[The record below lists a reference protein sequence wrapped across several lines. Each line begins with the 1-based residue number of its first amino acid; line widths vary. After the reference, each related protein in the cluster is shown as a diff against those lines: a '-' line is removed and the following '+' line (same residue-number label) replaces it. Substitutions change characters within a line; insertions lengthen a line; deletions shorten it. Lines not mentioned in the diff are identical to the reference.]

1 MIRRI
6 VLSIFCCLLAYPFL
20 VARQRDWSLPT
31 PEADLPV
38 ALIPYPKEIVRLK
51 GDLAFSSLRIDELS
65 MASLRDKERI
75 VAEFGDV
82 RRFWQ
87 MDAGSRGKQPLVTF
101 RQINSPLSSAESKEG
116 YTLIVSE
123 KGVEISAGEFSGFFN
138 ALQTVRQLIRKD
150 NKKYSM
156 PYCRIKDAPAFP
168 VRGLM
173 LDVGRNYM
181 SVPFLKSV
189 VRRLSHYKINVLHL
203 HLSDDPGWRV
213 EVNKYPEL
221 TVETSFWPTRQ
232 PGKFYT
238 QEDIKSIC
246 DFCDS
251 LNIRVIPEIDM
262 PGHSAAF
269 RKAIGKDMQT
279 PEGMQVLKE
288 ALDEIIPLF
297 KDSLFHIGSDE
308 VHFKMKEFMP
318 EMIRYVRSK
327 GKQVVVWYPG
337 YAPDSNA
344 VRMCWG
350 EYEAG
355 YSLDKSAP
363 YIDCNGFYMDW
374 MDSQGGVLQT
384 FFQYPCEV
392 PQAGGKALG
401 SEMCV
406 WTDGVISSDERI
418 LLQYP
423 FYPTMLTFSERI
435 WRGSR
440 EKRRDLVANLPA
452 KGTKAWEAFNEFED
466 RLIYHRDRY
475 FKSIPFA
482 YVKQSEM
489 KWRLIG
495 PFNHH
500 GINDTSFEPEKVI
513 KEKYI
518 VRKDTLTWNDT
529 VAYGGEIQI
538 RTLYAMFNMH
548 RNQYRLDFL
557 PTVMSSSVGK
567 KDGTCYALT
576 RIKSP
581 KNQEVYL
588 MFGLNGMWGHSGGYR
603 SARAPEHGSWDFSG
617 GDVWLNG
624 IRVLPPSRWPFES
637 LPWTGWGK
645 GRIEVPLT
653 EEGYFFRP
661 PVKIKLRKGVNEILV
676 RTVFGHWKGD
686 NGQRKWQFC
695 CMPVLWDGCH
705 YTEVKGLEYLDRFRL
720 DESIRMG
727 IAEI

>member
-213 EVNKYPEL
+213 EVKKYPEL

-392 PQAGGKALG
+392 PQVGGKALG

-406 WTDGVISSDERI
+406 WTDGAISSDERI

-475 FKSIPFA
+475 FKSMPFA

-518 VRKDTLTWNDT
+518 VQKDTLTWNDT

-705 YTEVKGLEYLDRFRL
+705 YTEVKGLEYLDC
-720 DESIRMG
+720 
-727 IAEI
+727 EIPAR

>member
-65 MASLRDKERI
+65 MASLRDKEHI

-297 KDSLFHIGSDE
+297 KDSPFHIGSDE

-406 WTDGVISSDERI
+406 WTDGAISSDERI

-705 YTEVKGLEYLDRFRL
+705 YTEVKGLEYLDC
-720 DESIRMG
+720 
-727 IAEI
+727 EIPAR

>member
-327 GKQVVVWYPG
+327 GKQAVVWYPG

-406 WTDGVISSDERI
+406 WTDGAISSDERI

-705 YTEVKGLEYLDRFRL
+705 YTEVKGLEYLDC
-720 DESIRMG
+720 
-727 IAEI
+727 EIPAR

>member
-213 EVNKYPEL
+213 EVKKYPEL

-392 PQAGGKALG
+392 SQAGGKALG

-513 KEKYI
+513 KGKYI

-705 YTEVKGLEYLDRFRL
+705 YTEVKGLEYLDC
-720 DESIRMG
+720 
-727 IAEI
+727 EIPAR

>member
-65 MASLRDKERI
+65 MASLRDKEHI

-406 WTDGVISSDERI
+406 WTDGAISSDERI

-645 GRIEVPLT
+645 GRIEGPLT

-705 YTEVKGLEYLDRFRL
+705 YTEVKGLEYLDC
-720 DESIRMG
+720 
-727 IAEI
+727 EIPAR

>member
-269 RKAIGKDMQT
+269 QKAIGKDMQT

-406 WTDGVISSDERI
+406 WTDGAISSDERI

-705 YTEVKGLEYLDRFRL
+705 YTEVKGLEYLDC
-720 DESIRMG
+720 
-727 IAEI
+727 EIPAR

>member
-156 PYCRIKDAPAFP
+156 PYCRIKAAPAFP

-406 WTDGVISSDERI
+406 WTDGAISSDERI

-705 YTEVKGLEYLDRFRL
+705 YTEVKGLEYLDC
-720 DESIRMG
+720 
-727 IAEI
+727 EIPAR

>member
-308 VHFKMKEFMP
+308 VYFKMKEFMP

-406 WTDGVISSDERI
+406 WTDGAISSDERI

-705 YTEVKGLEYLDRFRL
+705 YTEVKGLEYLDC
-720 DESIRMG
+720 
-727 IAEI
+727 EIPAR

>member
-1 MIRRI
+1 MLFIG
-6 VLSIFCCLLAYPFL
+6 LSFFSCPAEGL
-20 VARQRDWSLPT
+20 VASY

-203 HLSDDPGWRV
+203 SDDPGWRV
-213 EVNKYPEL
+213 EVKKYPEL

-392 PQAGGKALG
+392 PQARGKALG

-705 YTEVKGLEYLDRFRL
+705 YTEVKGLEYLDC
-720 DESIRMG
+720 
-727 IAEI
+727 EIPAR

>member
-87 MDAGSRGKQPLVTF
+87 MDAGSRCKQPLVTF

-337 YAPDSNA
+337 YAPDSSA

-406 WTDGVISSDERI
+406 WTDGAISSDERI

-705 YTEVKGLEYLDRFRL
+705 YTEVKGLEYLDC
-720 DESIRMG
+720 
-727 IAEI
+727 EIPAR

>member
-406 WTDGVISSDERI
+406 WTDGAISSDERI

-676 RTVFGHWKGD
+676 RTVF
-686 NGQRKWQFC
+686 
-695 CMPVLWDGCH
+695 
-705 YTEVKGLEYLDRFRL
+705 
-720 DESIRMG
+720 
-727 IAEI
+727 

>member
-213 EVNKYPEL
+213 EVKKYPEL

-406 WTDGVISSDERI
+406 WTDGAISSDERI

-653 EEGYFFRP
+653 EEGYFSRP

-705 YTEVKGLEYLDRFRL
+705 YTEVKGLEYLDC
-720 DESIRMG
+720 
-727 IAEI
+727 EIPAR

>member
-213 EVNKYPEL
+213 EVKKYPEL

-392 PQAGGKALG
+392 PQARGKALG

-513 KEKYI
+513 KGKYI

-705 YTEVKGLEYLDRFRL
+705 YTEVKGLEYLDC
-720 DESIRMG
+720 
-727 IAEI
+727 EIPAR

>member
-406 WTDGVISSDERI
+406 WTDGAISSDERI

-513 KEKYI
+513 KGKYI

-576 RIKSP
+576 RIKT

-705 YTEVKGLEYLDRFRL
+705 YTEVKGLEYLDC
-720 DESIRMG
+720 
-727 IAEI
+727 EIPAR

>member
-156 PYCRIKDAPAFP
+156 PYCQIKDAPAFP

-392 PQAGGKALG
+392 PQVGGKALG

-705 YTEVKGLEYLDRFRL
+705 YTEVKGLEYLDC
-720 DESIRMG
+720 
-727 IAEI
+727 EIPAR

>member
-51 GDLAFSSLRIDELS
+51 GDLAFSSLRIDKLS
-65 MASLRDKERI
+65 MASLRDKARI

-406 WTDGVISSDERI
+406 WTDGAISSDERI

-513 KEKYI
+513 KGKYI

-705 YTEVKGLEYLDRFRL
+705 YTEVKGLEYLDC
-720 DESIRMG
+720 
-727 IAEI
+727 EIPAR

>member
-156 PYCRIKDAPAFP
+156 PYCRIKDAPTFP

-406 WTDGVISSDERI
+406 WTDGAISSDERI

-513 KEKYI
+513 KGKYI

-705 YTEVKGLEYLDRFRL
+705 YTEVKGLEYLDC
-720 DESIRMG
+720 
-727 IAEI
+727 EIPAR

>member
-156 PYCRIKDAPAFP
+156 PYCRIKDALAFP

-406 WTDGVISSDERI
+406 WTDGAISSDERI

-513 KEKYI
+513 KGKYI

-705 YTEVKGLEYLDRFRL
+705 YTEVKGLEYLDC
-720 DESIRMG
+720 
-727 IAEI
+727 EIPAR

>member
-168 VRGLM
+168 VRRLM

-406 WTDGVISSDERI
+406 WTDGAISSDERI

-513 KEKYI
+513 KGKYI

-705 YTEVKGLEYLDRFRL
+705 YTEVKGLEYLDC
-720 DESIRMG
+720 
-727 IAEI
+727 EIPAR

>member
-65 MASLRDKERI
+65 MASLRDKEHI

-406 WTDGVISSDERI
+406 WTDGAISSDERI

-435 WRGSR
+435 WGGSR

-548 RNQYRLDFL
+548 RNQYR
-557 PTVMSSSVGK
+557 
-567 KDGTCYALT
+567 
-576 RIKSP
+576 
-581 KNQEVYL
+581 
-588 MFGLNGMWGHSGGYR
+588 
-603 SARAPEHGSWDFSG
+603 
-617 GDVWLNG
+617 
-624 IRVLPPSRWPFES
+624 
-637 LPWTGWGK
+637 
-645 GRIEVPLT
+645 
-653 EEGYFFRP
+653 
-661 PVKIKLRKGVNEILV
+661 
-676 RTVFGHWKGD
+676 
-686 NGQRKWQFC
+686 
-695 CMPVLWDGCH
+695 
-705 YTEVKGLEYLDRFRL
+705 
-720 DESIRMG
+720 
-727 IAEI
+727 

>member
-65 MASLRDKERI
+65 MASLRDKEHI

-406 WTDGVISSDERI
+406 WTDGAISSDERI

-548 RNQYRLDFL
+548 RNNIDWIFCRL
-557 PTVMSSSVGK
+557 
-567 KDGTCYALT
+567 
-576 RIKSP
+576 
-581 KNQEVYL
+581 
-588 MFGLNGMWGHSGGYR
+588 
-603 SARAPEHGSWDFSG
+603 
-617 GDVWLNG
+617 
-624 IRVLPPSRWPFES
+624 
-637 LPWTGWGK
+637 
-645 GRIEVPLT
+645 
-653 EEGYFFRP
+653 
-661 PVKIKLRKGVNEILV
+661 
-676 RTVFGHWKGD
+676 
-686 NGQRKWQFC
+686 
-695 CMPVLWDGCH
+695 
-705 YTEVKGLEYLDRFRL
+705 
-720 DESIRMG
+720 
-727 IAEI
+727 

>member
-65 MASLRDKERI
+65 MASLRDKEHI

-392 PQAGGKALG
+392 PQVGGKALG

-406 WTDGVISSDERI
+406 WTDGAISSDERI

-475 FKSIPFA
+475 FKSMPFA

-705 YTEVKGLEYLDRFRL
+705 YTEVKGLEYLDC
-720 DESIRMG
+720 
-727 IAEI
+727 EIPAR

>member
-392 PQAGGKALG
+392 PQAG
-401 SEMCV
+401 V
-406 WTDGVISSDERI
+406 
-418 LLQYP
+418 
-423 FYPTMLTFSERI
+423 
-435 WRGSR
+435 
-440 EKRRDLVANLPA
+440 
-452 KGTKAWEAFNEFED
+452 
-466 RLIYHRDRY
+466 RL
-475 FKSIPFA
+475 
-482 YVKQSEM
+482 
-489 KWRLIG
+489 
-495 PFNHH
+495 
-500 GINDTSFEPEKVI
+500 
-513 KEKYI
+513 
-518 VRKDTLTWNDT
+518 
-529 VAYGGEIQI
+529 
-538 RTLYAMFNMH
+538 
-548 RNQYRLDFL
+548 
-557 PTVMSSSVGK
+557 
-567 KDGTCYALT
+567 
-576 RIKSP
+576 
-581 KNQEVYL
+581 
-588 MFGLNGMWGHSGGYR
+588 
-603 SARAPEHGSWDFSG
+603 
-617 GDVWLNG
+617 
-624 IRVLPPSRWPFES
+624 
-637 LPWTGWGK
+637 
-645 GRIEVPLT
+645 
-653 EEGYFFRP
+653 
-661 PVKIKLRKGVNEILV
+661 
-676 RTVFGHWKGD
+676 
-686 NGQRKWQFC
+686 
-695 CMPVLWDGCH
+695 
-705 YTEVKGLEYLDRFRL
+705 
-720 DESIRMG
+720 
-727 IAEI
+727 

>member
-123 KGVEISAGEFSGFFN
+123 KGVEISAGEFSANFN
-138 ALQTVRQLIRKD
+138 EINTVIPNIRKD
-150 NKKYSM
+150 KKKYTM
-156 PYCRIKDAPAFP
+156 PYSRIKDTPEFP

-406 WTDGVISSDERI
+406 WTDGAISSDERI

-705 YTEVKGLEYLDRFRL
+705 YTEVKGLEYLDC
-720 DESIRMG
+720 
-727 IAEI
+727 EIPAR

>member
-156 PYCRIKDAPAFP
+156 PYYRIKDAPAFP

-406 WTDGVISSDERI
+406 WTDGAISSDERI

-513 KEKYI
+513 KGKYI

-705 YTEVKGLEYLDRFRL
+705 YTEVKGLEYLDC
-720 DESIRMG
+720 
-727 IAEI
+727 EIPAR

>member
-82 RRFWQ
+82 RRFGQ

-406 WTDGVISSDERI
+406 WTDGAISSDERI

-513 KEKYI
+513 KGKYI

-705 YTEVKGLEYLDRFRL
+705 YTEVKGLEYLDC
-720 DESIRMG
+720 
-727 IAEI
+727 EIPAR

>member
-213 EVNKYPEL
+213 EVKKYPEL

-392 PQAGGKALG
+392 PQVGGKALG

-406 WTDGVISSDERI
+406 WTDGAISSDERI

-557 PTVMSSSVGK
+557 LTVMSSSVGK

-705 YTEVKGLEYLDRFRL
+705 YTEVKGLEYLDC
-720 DESIRMG
+720 
-727 IAEI
+727 EIPAR

>member
-65 MASLRDKERI
+65 MASLRDKEHI

-138 ALQTVRQLIRKD
+138 ALQTVCQLIRKD

-406 WTDGVISSDERI
+406 WTDGAISSDERI

-705 YTEVKGLEYLDRFRL
+705 YTEVKGLEYLDC
-720 DESIRMG
+720 
-727 IAEI
+727 EIPAR

>member
-1 MIRRI
+1 
-6 VLSIFCCLLAYPFL
+6 LAYPFL

-213 EVNKYPEL
+213 EGNKYPEL

-406 WTDGVISSDERI
+406 WTDGAISSDERI

-513 KEKYI
+513 KGKYI

-705 YTEVKGLEYLDRFRL
+705 YTEVKGLEYLDC
-720 DESIRMG
+720 
-727 IAEI
+727 EIPAR

>member
-406 WTDGVISSDERI
+406 WTDGAISSDERI

-548 RNQYRLDFL
+548 RNLYRLDFL

-705 YTEVKGLEYLDRFRL
+705 YTEVKGLEYLDC
-720 DESIRMG
+720 
-727 IAEI
+727 EIPAR

>member
-1 MIRRI
+1 M
-6 VLSIFCCLLAYPFL
+6 AYPFL

-406 WTDGVISSDERI
+406 WTDGAISSDERI

-513 KEKYI
+513 KGKYI

-705 YTEVKGLEYLDRFRL
+705 YTEVKGLEYLDC
-720 DESIRMG
+720 
-727 IAEI
+727 EIPAR

>member
-406 WTDGVISSDERI
+406 WTDGAISSDERI

-653 EEGYFFRP
+653 GEGYFFRP

-705 YTEVKGLEYLDRFRL
+705 YTEVKGLEYLDC
-720 DESIRMG
+720 
-727 IAEI
+727 EIPAR

>member
-406 WTDGVISSDERI
+406 WTDGAISSDERI

-513 KEKYI
+513 KGKYI

-705 YTEVKGLEYLDRFRL
+705 YTEVKGLEYLDC
-720 DESIRMG
+720 
-727 IAEI
+727 EIPA

>member
-1 MIRRI
+1 MLFIG
-6 VLSIFCCLLAYPFL
+6 LSFFSCPAEGL
-20 VARQRDWSLPT
+20 VASY

-406 WTDGVISSDERI
+406 WTDGAISSDERI

-705 YTEVKGLEYLDRFRL
+705 YTEVKGLEYLDC
-720 DESIRMG
+720 
-727 IAEI
+727 EIPAR

>member
-406 WTDGVISSDERI
+406 WTDGAISSDERI

-513 KEKYI
+513 KGKYI

-653 EEGYFFRP
+653 EEVYFFRP

-705 YTEVKGLEYLDRFRL
+705 YTEVKGLEYLDC
-720 DESIRMG
+720 
-727 IAEI
+727 EIPAR

>member
-123 KGVEISAGEFSGFFN
+123 KGVEISAGEFPGFFN

-213 EVNKYPEL
+213 EVKKYPEL

-705 YTEVKGLEYLDRFRL
+705 YTEVKGLEYLDC
-720 DESIRMG
+720 
-727 IAEI
+727 EIPAR

>member
-213 EVNKYPEL
+213 EVKKYPEL

-548 RNQYRLDFL
+548 RNQYRLGFL

-705 YTEVKGLEYLDRFRL
+705 YTEVKGLEYLDC
-720 DESIRMG
+720 
-727 IAEI
+727 EIPAR

>member
-101 RQINSPLSSAESKEG
+101 RQINSPLSGAESKEG

-123 KGVEISAGEFSGFFN
+123 KGLEISAGELPGFFN

-705 YTEVKGLEYLDRFRL
+705 YTEVKGLEYLDC
-720 DESIRMG
+720 
-727 IAEI
+727 EIPAR